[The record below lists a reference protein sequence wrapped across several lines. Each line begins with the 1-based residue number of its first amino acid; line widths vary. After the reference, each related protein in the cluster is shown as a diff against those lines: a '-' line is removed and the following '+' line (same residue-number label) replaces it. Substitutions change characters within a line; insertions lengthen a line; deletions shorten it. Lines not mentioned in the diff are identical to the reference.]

1 MNEHLRPRI
10 IKVGILRDGKMA
22 AERVLKGG
30 QKLSVGT
37 DPSSTFQL
45 MGEGAPKNLDV
56 LVAEGDQFFLVVD
69 PEIRG
74 KVAIPQGLLDLE
86 RYADKIQ
93 DLEDPA
99 DHFIKLDLKSKG
111 KIAIGDC
118 TILFQVMATPP
129 QPPIR
134 TMPKDM
140 KGGYV
145 NRMDVSFVLILV
157 LSALL
162 HLGMIQYVNALP
174 ISETLSNAET
184 KRFMIKVTDVK
195 ITDIPPE
202 EEVLEDKPLGDEKEK
217 EKKKDDK
224 GKKSK
229 AGGSGN
235 GEAEEKGVET
245 KGLLALITADSGSGS
260 VANLINELGTD
271 SGIKDIVGRISG
283 INVAKAGDA
292 LTRKG
297 DGGSGVSTVDAGSL
311 GRTGSSSGVGTGK
324 KKTHIVKAKV
334 SSSGGVSGSLSATS
348 VRGKI
353 RRYVGGIRYCYERE
367 LKSDP
372 TLSGKVSVSFSI
384 DGSGGV
390 AGCSVSANTL
400 GNASVGSC
408 VCRRINRW
416 KFDPPEDGGSSS
428 VNYTFIFTPAAG

>member
-10 IKVGILRDGKMA
+10 VKVGILRDGKMA
-22 AERVLKGG
+22 AERVLKTG

-45 MGEGAPKNLDV
+45 TGEGAPKNLDV
-56 LVAEGDQFFLVVD
+56 LVAGGDQFFLVVD

-74 KVAIPQGLLDLE
+74 KVAIAQGLLDME
-86 RYADKIQ
+86 RYADKIS
-93 DLEDPA
+93 DSEDPA

-111 KIAIGDC
+111 KITIGDC

-140 KGGYV
+140 KGGYI
-145 NRMDVSFVLILV
+145 NRMDVSFIIILV
-157 LSALL
+157 VSALL
-162 HLGMIQYVNALP
+162 HLGMIHFVNALP
-174 ISETLSNAET
+174 VSETLDAAET
-184 KRFMIKVTDVK
+184 NRFMSRVVDVK
-195 ITDIPPE
+195 IEDIPPE
-202 EEVLEDKPLGDEKEK
+202 EVIEDKPLEDEKEK

-224 GKKSK
+224 GKKPK
-229 AGGSGN
+229 AGGSGD

-260 VANLINELGTD
+260 VANLINELGMD
-271 SGIKDIVGRISG
+271 SGIKDIVGKIGSG

-297 DGGSGVSTVDAGSL
+297 DGGSGVSTVDAGDL
-311 GRTGSSSGVGTGK
+311 GRTGSSNGVGTGK
-324 KKTHIVKAKV
+324 KKTHKVKAKV
-334 SSSGGVSGSLSATS
+334 SSTGGVSGSLSATS

-353 RRYVGGIRYCYERE
+353 RRYVGGIRYCYESA

-384 DGSGGV
+384 NGSGGV
-390 AGCSVSANTL
+390 AGCSVSANTV
-400 GNASVGSC
+400 GNGSVGSC

-428 VNYTFIFTPAAG
+428 VNYTFIFTPAAN